1 MVNADNWKK
10 PPCWATALP
19 IRDILALVQKIAAAD
34 STVLISGES
43 GTGKEVLARTIHSM
57 SGRGKR
63 LMTVVNCGA
72 IPENLVESELFGYE
86 EGAFTGARKGG
97 SMGKFELA
105 HESTLFL
112 DEVGEMPLPVQ
123 AKLLRVLQDK
133 CVQRVGGSASIR

>member
-1 MVNADNWKK
+1 M
-10 PPCWATALP
+10 
-19 IRDILALVQKIAAAD
+19 QKIAAAD

-112 DEVGEMPLPVQ
+112 DEVGEMPCPCRPNCCACFRINACSGWAV
-123 AKLLRVLQDK
+123 LRPS
-133 CVQRVGGSASIR
+133 R